1 MELSI
6 VAEEHWS
13 DGALD
18 ADLRLVD
25 LRTRRR
31 VMEDVHVSLQ
41 VYCSTV
47 AQSCHCNFMGTFHI
61 LLDMLQVVR
70 NSVLSPFLS

>member
-1 MELSI
+1 MNC
-6 VAEEHWS
+6 VRVTWVGGVFFHQ
-13 DGALD
+13 